1 MKKNKIIICFEW
13 EFMAKSERKKKKK
26 KKKRLNRIYC
36 GTFINFFRET
46 SLKTFKLLPVLK
58 YPP

>member
-13 EFMAKSERKKKKK
+13 EFMAKSERKKR

-36 GTFINFFRET
+36 GTFINFFREI
-46 SLKTFKLLPVLK
+46 SLKTFKLLPILK
-58 YPP
+58 YPH

>member
-13 EFMAKSERKKKKK
+13 EFMAKSEGE

-46 SLKTFKLLPVLK
+46 SLKTFKLLPILK
-58 YPP
+58 YPH